1 MLLSH
6 TPIMDDFT
14 VQLAQLL
21 GLITAPKSPEDI
33 KNASSQLQTEF
44 YINPECAVALIRI
57 MQQHEDSGVRQLAG
71 IEARKQIPIF
81 WEESPENLRSEIK
94 NSLLQSTLAEQ
105 VALVRH
111 TSARVVAAIGEI
123 ELALKTWDELPQSL
137 NTAISSGDAR
147 DREVATYIIYILLE
161 VGAETFVAN
170 ASNILPLVSV
180 NLGHEDGELQVTSLL
195 CAGMISELI
204 DNSDSNAELFKKQV
218 VPQMVEVLKRAMQ
231 RDDDKTLQLFEVF
244 STMLLIE
251 GALVADHIGDLVQ
264 FMLEIAKRGDD
275 DENKMAALRFLIS
288 AVRFKKR
295 RIQALGLGP
304 LLTTSMVE
312 IVAQQITEFP
322 EEQDDDDEDEDT
334 TRKLA
339 LRVIGYLSNELPPKQ
354 VLVPLFELLQ
364 QQPNSDAVLSALS
377 YSIEGSPEFVATH
390 LQPVL
395 DSVIGTLRQNPTNV
409 SALMVLVRLA
419 YHLHHLVGE
428 HHATLVPLI
437 CSAMDASKSPAQFKA
452 ATSALESVL
461 ETLEKDVIAEK
472 YLAELMPRLITMLD
486 QAQDDSLRTTLIAA
500 LGSAAF
506 ASKEAF
512 TPYAEQCI
520 NGLGQLLNLENAA
533 DMTEVEIAVKGS
545 AFDTIGAIAG
555 AIGKEAFR
563 PYVNTFAEKAY
574 ATLSVD
580 LLREAGFVFFGVIS
594 KLYGEEFGQYLPKVI
609 PLLVE
614 FLGQDDFG
622 FDDEDE
628 DDEAIGQEDDD
639 SKFKVNSLLATQK
652 ETAFQVLGDMI
663 LATKGQ
669 FLTFLEEITD
679 PLFGALDHFYEGIRK
694 EALGAVWKIFHS
706 LYEMANIPKWKAGFP
721 ADTSSYPESL
731 STFLELARTKTV
743 ELLEEEDSRLVVISV
758 CETLC
763 EAIKTAGPAVLG
775 DEETLR
781 AICAQ
786 IVLVLKKEHPAQME
800 EEEIEVAELEQSEY
814 DSLLLDYAFDVC
826 AAMSQALE
834 AHFVPIFKALFPYV
848 QNYCNSKMDE
858 ERAFGI
864 GALAEMTVGLKS
876 SCSEFTGDILNIC
889 VKGLTD
895 SHLDVRS
902 NSAFAFGV
910 LAEHSTVDLTSQ
922 YPTILQKLQRLLTK
936 VDKQAKKSLNDE
948 PEDNNDRC
956 LANACGCVARMT
968 LKAPTAVPI
977 GEVVP
982 ALVSRLP
989 LGDGQEEYVPIFALF
1004 AALLEHNDPTILSM
1018 KGDLSNLIKEIARKD
1033 EGEQLLDDDVK
1044 EKLEAV
1050 MQKL

>member
-1 MLLSH
+1 
-6 TPIMDDFT
+6 MDDFT
-14 VQLAQLL
+14 VSLAGLL
-21 GLITAPKSPEDI
+21 GQITAPKTPDDI
-33 KNASSQLQTEF
+33 KNASSRLQSEF
-44 YINPECAVALIRI
+44 YMNPQCAVSLIHI
-57 MQQHEDSGVRQLAG
+57 MQKHDDSGIKQLAG
-71 IEARKQIPIF
+71 IEARKQIPIY
-81 WEESPENLRSEIK
+81 WEENPASVRDEIK
-94 NSLLQSTLAEQ
+94 SSLLQSTLAEQ

-123 ELALKTWDELPQSL
+123 ELGLQTWDALPQSL
-137 NTAISSGDAR
+137 NAAISSGDAR

-180 NLGHEDGELQVTSLL
+180 NMTQNDAELQVTSML

-204 DNSDSNAELFKKQV
+204 DSSDANADLFKKQV
-218 VPQMVEVLKRAMQ
+218 VPQMVEVLKGAMQ

-244 STMLLIE
+244 STLLLIE

-264 FMLEIAKRGDD
+264 FMLEIAKRGDS
-275 DENKMAALRFLIS
+275 DESKMAALRFLIS

-295 RIQALGLGP
+295 RLQALGLGP
-304 LLTTSMVE
+304 TLTSSMVE
-312 IVAQQITEFP
+312 IIAQQIQEFP

-354 VLVPLFELLQ
+354 VLVPIFELLQ
-364 QQPNSDAVLSALS
+364 QQPHSDAVLSSLS
-377 YSIEGSPEFVATH
+377 YAIEGSPEFVATH
-390 LQPVL
+390 LDPVL
-395 DSVIGTLRQNPTNV
+395 ESVIGTLRQQPTNV

-419 YHLHHLVGE
+419 YHLHHIVGE

-437 CSAMDASKSPAQFKA
+437 CSAMDSSSSPAQFKA

-461 ETLEKDVIAEK
+461 ETLEQEVIAEK

-500 LGSAAF
+500 VGSAAF
-506 ASKEAF
+506 AAKDAF

-520 NGLGQLLNLENAA
+520 NGLGQLINLENAA
-533 DMTEVEIAVKGS
+533 DMTEVELAVKGS

-563 PYVNTFAEKAY
+563 PYVNQFAEKAY
-574 ATLSVD
+574 STLQVD
-580 LLREAGFVFFGVIS
+580 LLREAGFVFFGVIA

-622 FDDEDE
+622 FEDEDE

-639 SKFKVNSLLATQK
+639 NKFKVNSLLATQK

-669 FLTFLEEITD
+669 FLNFLEEITD
-679 PLFGALDHFYEGIRK
+679 PLFTGLDHFYEGIRK

-706 LYEMANIPKWKAGFP
+706 LYNMANLPQWKPGFP
-721 ADTSSYPESL
+721 ADTAAYPESL
-731 STFLELARTKTV
+731 QTFLQLARTKTV
-743 ELLEEEDSRLVVISV
+743 ELLEEEDSRLVVIAI
-758 CETLC
+758 CEVLV
-763 EAIKTAGPAVLG
+763 EAIKAAGPAVLG
-775 DEETLR
+775 DEDTLR
-781 AICAQ
+781 TICSQ

-800 EEEIEVAELEQSEY
+800 EEEIDAAELEQSEY
-814 DSLLLDYAFDVC
+814 DSLMLDYAFDVC
-826 AAMSQALE
+826 SAMSEALE
-834 AHFVPIFKALFPYV
+834 AHFVPIFKALFPYI
-848 QNYCNSKMDE
+848 QNYANSKMDE

-864 GALAEMTVGLKS
+864 GALAEMTVGMKS
-876 SCSEFTGDILNIC
+876 SVSEFTGDILNIC
-889 VKGLTD
+889 IKGLTD
-895 SHLDVRS
+895 AHLDVRS

-910 LAEHSTVDLTSQ
+910 LAENSSVDLTSQ
-922 YPTILQKLQRLLTK
+922 YPAILQKLQRLLTK
-936 VDKQAKKSLNDE
+936 VDKQNKKLSDD

-968 LKAPTAVPI
+968 LKAPSSVPI
-977 GEVVP
+977 SEVVP
-982 ALVSRLP
+982 ALVARLP
-989 LGDGQEEYVPIFALF
+989 LSDGQEEYVPIFSLFSALM
-1004 AALLEHNDPTILSM
+1004 EHNDATIVPL
-1018 KGDLSNLIKEIARKD
+1018 KGEIGRIIQEIARKD
-1033 EGEQLLDDDVK
+1033 ESEKVLDEVVK
-1044 EKLEAV
+1044 GKLEEV
-1050 MQKL
+1050 MQKM